1 MTKEELIALGVKDEV
16 ATKIAAA
23 QKKELDGYVEKGKY
37 DLLEAQNKNLDD
49 QVKEH
54 TKQLELLKSKAGDS
68 EAMKK
73 QIADLQAAN
82 KKAKQE
88 YANNIKTMHINH
100 AIDTALAGAKAKN
113 VKAVRALL
121 DVDSLEYDEEKGKVL
136 GLTKQINKLTESD
149 DTKFLF
155 DQPADPEKGKP
166 NGGITGNGGNDN
178 DGGQPAGGGSGGSGM
193 SFGEQMAALYNAE
206 HAAVAPAPTAN

>member
-23 QKKELDGYVEKGKY
+23 QKKELESYVEKGKY
-37 DLLEAQNKNLDD
+37 DLLETQNKNLED

-88 YANNIKTMHINH
+88 YANNIKTMRINH

-155 DQPADPEKGKP
+155 DRPADPEKGKP
-166 NGGITGNGGNDN
+166 NGGITGNEGNDN

-206 HAAVAPAPTAN
+206 HAVVAPTAN

>member
-16 ATKIAAA
+16 ATKIAEA
-23 QKKELDGYVEKGKY
+23 QKKELEGYVEKGKY
-37 DLLEAQNKNLDD
+37 DLLETQNKNLNY
-49 QVKEH
+49 QVKDH
-54 TKQLELLKSKAGDS
+54 AKQLEMLKSKTGDS

-82 KKAKQE
+82 KLAKQE
-88 YANNIKTMHINH
+88 YANNIKTMRINH

-113 VKAVRALL
+113 IKAVRALL

-155 DQPADPEKGKP
+155 DQPADPENGKP

-206 HAAVAPAPTAN
+206 HAAVAPTAN

>member
-1 MTKEELIALGVKDEV
+1 MTKEELISLGVKDEV

-23 QKKELDGYVEKGKY
+23 QKKELEGYVEKSKY
-37 DLLEAQNKNLDD
+37 DMLETQNSSLNS
-49 QVKEH
+49 QIKEH
-54 TKQLELLKSKAGDS
+54 TKQLELLKSKTGDS

-88 YANNIKTMHINH
+88 YADNIKTMHINH

-155 DQPADPEKGKP
+155 DQPTDPENGKP
-166 NGGITGNGGNDN
+166 NSGISGNEENNNGGDK
-178 DGGQPAGGGSGGSGM
+178 PAGNNSGGSGM

>member
-1 MTKEELIALGVKDEV
+1 
-16 ATKIAAA
+16 
-23 QKKELDGYVEKGKY
+23 
-37 DLLEAQNKNLDD
+37 
-49 QVKEH
+49 
-54 TKQLELLKSKAGDS
+54 
-68 EAMKK
+68 MKR

-155 DQPADPEKGKP
+155 ELPADPKKGKP
-166 NGGITGNGGNDN
+166 NGGITGNEENNNGGDK
-178 DGGQPAGGGSGGSGM
+178 PAGNNSGGSGM

>member
-23 QKKELDGYVEKGKY
+23 QKKELEGYVEKGKY
-37 DLLEAQNKNLDD
+37 DLLETQNKNLND

-54 TKQLELLKSKAGDS
+54 TKQLELLKSKTGDS

-100 AIDTALAGAKAKN
+100 AIDTALAAAKAKN

-155 DQPADPEKGKP
+155 ELPADPKDGKP
-166 NGGITGNGGNDN
+166 NGGIAGNEGNDN
-178 DGGQPAGGGSGGSGM
+178 DGGQPAGGGSGV

>member
-1 MTKEELIALGVKDEV
+1 MTKEELIALGVKDEI

-23 QKKELDGYVEKGKY
+23 QKKELDDYVEKGKY
-37 DLLEAQNKNLDD
+37 DLLKTQNKNLDD

-54 TKQLELLKSKAGDS
+54 TKQLELLKSKTGDS

-155 DQPADPEKGKP
+155 DQPADPGKGKP
-166 NGGITGNGGNDN
+166 NGGITGNEGNDN

-206 HAAVAPAPTAN
+206 HAVVAPTAN

>member
-1 MTKEELIALGVKDEV
+1 MTKEEIIALGVKDEI
-16 ATKIAAA
+16 ATKIAEA
-23 QKKELDGYVEKGKY
+23 QKKELESYVEKGKY
-37 DLLEAQNKNLDD
+37 DLLETQNRNLKS
-49 QVKEH
+49 QVNEH

-73 QIADLQAAN
+73 QIAELQAAN

-113 VKAVRALL
+113 VRAVRALL

-155 DQPADPEKGKP
+155 ELPTEPEKGKP
-166 NGGITGNGGNDN
+166 NSGITGNGENDN
-178 DGGQPAGGGSGGSGM
+178 GGGQPTGNGSGGSGM
-193 SFGEQMAALYNAE
+193 SFGEQMAALYNVE
-206 HAAVAPAPTAN
+206 HAAVAPKAN

>member
-23 QKKELDGYVEKGKY
+23 QKKELEGYVEKGKY
-37 DLLEAQNKNLDD
+37 DLLETQNKNLNY
-49 QVKEH
+49 QVKDH
-54 TKQLELLKSKAGDS
+54 AKQLEMLKSKTGDS

-82 KKAKQE
+82 KLAKQE
-88 YANNIKTMHINH
+88 YANSIKTMRINH

-113 VKAVRALL
+113 IKAVRALL
-121 DVDSLEYDEEKGKVL
+121 DVGSLEYDEEKDKVL

-155 DQPADPEKGKP
+155 DQPTEPKNGKP
-166 NGGITGNGGNDN
+166 NSGITGNEGNDN
-178 DGGQPAGGGSGGSGM
+178 GGGQPAGGGSGGSGM

-206 HAAVAPAPTAN
+206 HAVVAPTAN

>member
-23 QKKELDGYVEKGKY
+23 QKKELEGYVEKGRY
-37 DLLEAQNKNLDD
+37 DLLETQNQNLND

-136 GLTKQINKLTESD
+136 GLTKQINKLMESD

-155 DQPADPEKGKP
+155 ELPADPEKGKP
-166 NGGITGNGGNDN
+166 NGGITGNEGNDN

-206 HAAVAPAPTAN
+206 HAVVAPTAN

>member
-1 MTKEELIALGVKDEV
+1 MTKEEIVALGVKDEV

-23 QKKELDGYVEKGKY
+23 QKKELEGYVEKGKY
-37 DLLEAQNKNLDD
+37 DLLETQNENLNN

-54 TKQLELLKSKAGDS
+54 TKQLELLKSKTGDS

-88 YANNIKTMHINH
+88 YANNIKAMHINY

-113 VKAVRALL
+113 IKAVRALL

-155 DQPADPEKGKP
+155 ELPADPKDGKP
-166 NGGITGNGGNDN
+166 NGGVAGSEGNDN

-206 HAAVAPAPTAN
+206 HAVVAPTAN

>member
-23 QKKELDGYVEKGKY
+23 QKKELEGYVEKGKY
-37 DLLEAQNKNLDD
+37 DLLETQNQNLND

-54 TKQLELLKSKAGDS
+54 TKQLELLKSKTGDS

-88 YANNIKTMHINH
+88 YADNIKTMHINH

-155 DQPADPEKGKP
+155 ELPADPEKGKP
-166 NGGITGNGGNDN
+166 NGGITGNGEKDN
-178 DGGQPAGGGSGGSGM
+178 DGGQPAGNGSGGSGM

-206 HAAVAPAPTAN
+206 HAVVAPTAN